1 MSRFIDGE
9 CTATELTRSPLVGEE
24 FGKAWATAGSGDIG
38 KSASTQMI
46 PTITTASTM
55 IVSIAEALSCRRST
69 KTLRRYPGKSSGS

>member
-24 FGKAWATAGSGDIG
+24 FGKAWAAAGSGDIG

-46 PTITTASTM
+46 PTITTASAM
-55 IVSIAEALSCRRST
+55 IVAIAEALSCRIPLSHW
-69 KTLRRYPGKSSGS
+69 RRHR